1 MLVTASTYRPSR
13 WLLLRRVSQIV
24 GVLGRF
30 GSQLLWDYTWR
41 RRSDRAQ
48 SQRARW
54 LVQQLLVLGPT
65 FIKIGQFLS
74 TRFDLLPPAYIEALR
89 KLQDQVPPFD
99 SRRAIA
105 LIEQHLGQSLGD
117 LYATFDP
124 KPLAAASLGQVHRA
138 TLHSGEEV
146 VVKVQR
152 PHLEAQLY
160 LDYLAIGELIRW
172 GDRWLPFLRPY
183 ALQEI
188 YEEFFSI
195 LLREID
201 YVQEGQNAD
210 RFRANFAQ
218 DPHIRVPKVYWTHTC
233 RYVLTMEYL
242 PGIRIDNR
250 AAIEAFGLNPQMIN
264 QRGICCY
271 LKQLLM
277 DGFFHADPH
286 PGNLAVTKEGDLIF
300 YDYGMMTEVPALNQ
314 QQMVQTF
321 FAVLQKDSD
330 RVIAA
335 LIELGLLMPVTDRVP
350 LQRIMQLILDRFT
363 ERPVDL
369 TAFKELQQDVYALF
383 EQQPFRLPA
392 KMTYILKSLTTLDG
406 IARSLDPEYN
416 LSAAAQPF
424 VKELMR
430 HSRGGWRELIHQT
443 QTLINQRLQQPSRL
457 EVRLQ
462 QLEDRLARGELQLS
476 VRNPMMERQLRR
488 IESLLICLVY
498 LGLAGF
504 TLLAGA
510 MLWSAKALGGAI
522 ALFTVAALAGLALLR
537 SWLRFL
543 WLCRW
548 Q

>member
-1 MLVTASTYRPSR
+1 MLVTASTSRPSR
-13 WLLLRRVSQIV
+13 WLLFRRISQIV
-24 GVLGRF
+24 GVLGQF
-30 GSQLLWDYTWR
+30 GSQLLWDYIWR
-41 RRSDRAQ
+41 RRSHRTQ

-138 TLHSGEEV
+138 RLHSGEEV

-152 PHLEAQLY
+152 PQLEAQLY

-172 GDRWLPFLRPY
+172 ADRWLPFLRPY

-201 YVQEGQNAD
+201 YIQEGQNAD

-218 DPHIRVPKVYWTHTC
+218 DPYIRVPKVYWTHTC
-233 RYVLTMEYL
+233 HHVLTMEYL

-271 LKQLLM
+271 LKQLLI

-335 LIELGLLMPVTDRVP
+335 LMELGLLMPVTDRVP

-369 TAFKELQQDVYALF
+369 
-383 EQQPFRLPA
+383 
-392 KMTYILKSLTTLDG
+392 
-406 IARSLDPEYN
+406 
-416 LSAAAQPF
+416 AA
-424 VKELMR
+424 
-430 HSRGGWRELIHQT
+430 
-443 QTLINQRLQQPSRL
+443 
-457 EVRLQ
+457 
-462 QLEDRLARGELQLS
+462 
-476 VRNPMMERQLRR
+476 
-488 IESLLICLVY
+488 
-498 LGLAGF
+498 
-504 TLLAGA
+504 
-510 MLWSAKALGGAI
+510 
-522 ALFTVAALAGLALLR
+522 
-537 SWLRFL
+537 
-543 WLCRW
+543 
-548 Q
+548 

>member
-1 MLVTASTYRPSR
+1 MLVTASTSRPSR
-13 WLLLRRVSQIV
+13 WLLFRRISQIV
-24 GVLGRF
+24 GVLGQF

-41 RRSDRAQ
+41 RRSHRTQ

-138 TLHSGEEV
+138 RLHSGEEV

-152 PHLEAQLY
+152 PQLEAQLY

-172 GDRWLPFLRPY
+172 ADRWLPFLRPY

-201 YVQEGQNAD
+201 YIQEGQNAD

-218 DPHIRVPKVYWTHTC
+218 DPYIRVPKVYWTHTC
-233 RYVLTMEYL
+233 HYVLTMEYL

-271 LKQLLM
+271 LKQLLI

-335 LIELGLLMPVTDRVP
+335 LMELGLLMPVTDRVP

-369 TAFKELQQDVYALF
+369 AAFRELQQDVYALF

-430 HSRGGWRELIHQT
+430 HSRPGWRELIHQT
-443 QTLINQRLQQPSRL
+443 QTLINQRLQQPSRV

-462 QLEDRLARGELQLS
+462 QLEDRLARGELQVS
-476 VRNPMMERQLRR
+476 VRHPTMERQLRR

-510 MLWSAKALGGAI
+510 MLWSAKAPGGAI
-522 ALFTVAALAGLALLR
+522 ALFTVAALAGLALVR

>member
-1 MLVTASTYRPSR
+1 MSLSATSPHPSR
-13 WLLLRRVSQIV
+13 WLILRRIGQITQ
-24 GVLGRF
+24 VLAAF
-30 GSQLLWDYTWR
+30 GNQLLWDRLWQR
-41 RRSDRAQ
+41 HRPAQ
-48 SQRARW
+48 QHRRARW

-74 TRFDLLPPAYIEALR
+74 TRFDLLPLAYIEAL
-89 KLQDQVPPFD
+89 KTLQDQVPPFD
-99 SRRAIA
+99 SQQAIA
-105 LIEQHLGQSLGD
+105 LIERHLGQRIED
-117 LYATFDP
+117 LFASFDP
-124 KPLAAASLGQVHRA
+124 TPLAAASLGQVHRA
-138 TLHSGEEV
+138 QLFSGEAV

-152 PHLEAQLY
+152 PNLESQLY
-160 LDYLAIGELIRW
+160 LDYVAIGELIRW

-183 ALQEI
+183 DLKAI

-201 YVQEGQNAD
+201 YLQEAANAD
-210 RFRANFAQ
+210 RFQANFRH
-218 DPHIRVPKVYWTHTC
+218 DPHIHVPKVYWTHTC
-233 RYVLTMEYL
+233 RYVLTMEYA

-250 AAIEAFGLNPQMIN
+250 AAIETLGLEPRLIN

-271 LKQLLM
+271 LKQLLV

-286 PGNLAVTKEGDLIF
+286 PGNLAVSQEGDLIF

-321 FAVLQKDSD
+321 FAVLKKDSD

-335 LIELGLLMPVTDRVP
+335 LIELGLVTPVADMTP

-369 TAFKELQQDVYALF
+369 AAFGELQQEVYCLF

-406 IARSLDPEYN
+406 IARSLDPQYN
-416 LSAAAQPF
+416 LTAAAQPF
-424 VKELMR
+424 VKQLMQ
-430 HSRGGWRELIHQT
+430 SSKGGWRELLRQT
-443 QTLINQRLQQPSRL
+443 QTLINHRLQHPSRL

-462 QLEDRLARGELQLS
+462 QLEERLARGELQVS
-476 VRNPMMERQLRR
+476 VRNPTSDRQLRR
-488 IESLLICLVY
+488 IERLLVCLLY
-498 LGLAGF
+498 LGLSGF

-510 MLWSAKALGGAI
+510 ILWLAHAPGLAI
-522 ALFTVAALAGLALLR
+522 ACFTLAALAGLGLLR
-537 SWLRFL
+537 NWLRFL
-543 WLCRW
+543 WLQRLP
-548 Q
+548 